1 MSIALKI
8 FNSNRILV
16 VGLPS
21 HAAAS
26 SAIEEYRMGEKEWSN
41 WTEILAECWSS
52 SNSSSNIRN
61 GFKAAG
67 LWLATRYWI
76 LWQDYPC
83 SLLRQGLK
91 GSFRGVNL
99 EVSAVRCSWN
109 QSILQGEFMAMQI
122 YMSIKQR
129 KKWLKLGKICWESPI
144 QILNETDR
152 IDKQEKTQSRKTS
165 VFSSAARPREKPIL
179 LMILELR
186 LLMMK
191 KHLQNWNKRNISF
204 SRKTIKDFMYWGK
217 WNWYY
222 PDLSSSL
229 YRWTFKHYEKRLRII
244 SQMGLDLCRKWSYW
258 A

>member
-152 IDKQEKTQSRKTS
+152 IDKLVEVKANQEKP
-165 VFSSAARPREKPIL
+165 VSSAPPQGQEKN
-179 LMILELR
+179 
-186 LLMMK
+186 
-191 KHLQNWNKRNISF
+191 QSYWWSWSWDCWWWRNIS
-204 SRKTIKDFMYWGK
+204 KTET
-217 WNWYY
+217 NV
-222 PDLSSSL
+222 
-229 YRWTFKHYEKRLRII
+229 TFLLVEKRLKI
-244 SQMGLDLCRKWSYW
+244 SCTEENETDITLTWVALYTVEPSNIMRRD
-258 A
+258 